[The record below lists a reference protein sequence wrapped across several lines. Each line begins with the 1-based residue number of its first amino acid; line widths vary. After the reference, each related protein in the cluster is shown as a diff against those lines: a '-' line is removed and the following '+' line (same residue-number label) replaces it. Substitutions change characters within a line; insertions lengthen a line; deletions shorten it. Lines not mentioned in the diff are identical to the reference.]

1 MPKLRHPS
9 RIEAV
14 ATPLFGMCW
23 WADPGTGE
31 SIVACCG
38 GGGSAATGVKNLI
51 SVRFGLQEETEPVK
65 VTTGPEVGVALTMVK
80 NPLTQKISLFA
91 ALGSQLHVYALDPQN
106 QTVELKQELSAGD
119 GVNALAVSLMADLLV
134 VGCESGTVKVY
145 QIVEDYHVKEL
156 HSHVFEGHSKAVSSV
171 ALAPRTNL
179 IVSSGKDGTA
189 RIWKIPQDGDQGDV
203 GGDEDACLAVLTC
216 SIEDPKAP
224 PPKRTPQVLVR
235 GVVFGDLEGK
245 LIYTVASGR
254 KGRAFL
260 SKWGCDASDP
270 NNPTYLCIERTP
282 CSDYPVSSMSSSADA
297 LSLALGS
304 TSGNVILWD
313 VEKWK
318 AIKVFPEV
326 HDLPVTCIA
335 ARPWPVELQGE
346 TDSKI
351 KFNALSASADSQMAW
366 LTLQRRGPRSKASR
380 SSGGPPIAQYLNT
393 LVKIAIFAWLMSP
406 LGNEIRE
413 KCIDTTRSG
422 SFFQCFR
429 DDVLIAPISKP
440 GIAVPPH

>member
-1 MPKLRHPS
+1 M
-9 RIEAV
+9 
-14 ATPLFGMCW
+14 ATPLFGMAW

-51 SVRFGLQEETEPVK
+51 SVRFGLREETEPVK
-65 VTTGPEVGVALTMVK
+65 VTTGAEVGVALTIVK

-106 QTVELKQELSAGD
+106 QIVELKQELSAGD
-119 GVNALAVSLMADLLV
+119 GVNALAVSLMADMLV
-134 VGCESGTVKVY
+134 VGCESGTVKIY
-145 QIVEDYHVKEL
+145 EIIEDYHVNEIQ
-156 HSHVFEGHSKAVSSV
+156 SHVFEGHSKAVSAV

-189 RIWKIPQDGDQGDV
+189 RVWKIPSNGDGIQGD
-203 GGDEDACLAVLTC
+203 GGDDDDACLSVLTC

-224 PPKRTPQVLVR
+224 APKRPAQVLVR
-235 GVVFGDLEGK
+235 GVVCGDLEGK

-260 SKWGCDASDP
+260 SKWAFDASNP
-270 NNPTYLCIERTP
+270 ASPTYHCIERTP

-297 LSLALGS
+297 LTLALGS

-318 AIKVFPEV
+318 SIKVFPEV

-346 TDSKI
+346 AESKI

-366 LTLQRRGPRSKASR
+366 LTLQRRGPRSKASK
-380 SSGGPPIAQYLNT
+380 SSGGPPIALHLNN
-393 LVKIAIFAWLMSP
+393 LVKIAILAWLLSP
-406 LGNEIRE
+406 LGNEIRK
-413 KCIDTTRSG
+413 KCINTTVSG
-422 SFFQCFR
+422 SFFQCLR
-429 DDVLIAPISKP
+429 DDVLIAPSSRP
-440 GIAVPPH
+440 GIAISPH